1 VSVHHVRI
9 LQDSNRL
16 TYTVAV
22 DGKQIEDIV
31 TSMRLEV
38 HKAGEPPTLTIDF
51 ISTADYIGTA
61 RVELEEQTKAL
72 LKQLGWTPPEEET

>member
-1 VSVHHVRI
+1 MSIKHVRI

-31 TSMRLEV
+31 ASMRLEV
-38 HKAGEPPTLTIDF
+38 LKAGELPTFTIDF
-51 ISTADYIGTA
+51 VSTADYEGA
-61 RVELEEQTKAL
+61 VRVELEEQIEGL
-72 LKQLGWTPPEEET
+72 LIMLGWTPPEET